1 MLLAGLSSQCSR
13 LTGQFLPRRQGH
25 LTSFW
30 FAAPLGSREMSTFET
45 YESKGATTLSP
56 LGASAWVTTTNL
68 RDSGTDHSE
77 SLPTPTQCMSR

>member
-1 MLLAGLSSQCSR
+1 
-13 LTGQFLPRRQGH
+13 
-25 LTSFW
+25 
-30 FAAPLGSREMSTFET
+30 MSTFET

-56 LGASAWVTTTNL
+56 LGASAWVTTANL